1 MIKRQVLLIYIYVF
15 YNNIKVCI
23 YHIVLK
29 NLNIQQKKNIY
40 INYFTFYLLINNII

>member
-29 NLNIQQKKNIY
+29 NLNIQQKIY
-40 INYFTFYLLINNII
+40 IYILTILLFIY